1 MKITTCALVLIN
13 KYGDILGCHGYGKP
27 QENGYDFPKGCR
39 DETDE
44 DDLATAVRELKEET
58 GIILLDKEK
67 VIDAGI
73 HNHNAKKNIHIFIY
87 RVKSFMNFFDLST
100 LNCTTYFEDRNGKE
114 VPEMDGYKII
124 SKEDRAK
131 YFYNV
136 LQNKFEL
143 IDKIN
148 ESL

>member
-1 MKITTCALVLIN
+1 MKKTTCALVMIN
-13 KYGDILGCHGYGKP
+13 KYGDILGCHAYGKP
-27 QENGYDFPKGCR
+27 QKNGYDFPKGCR
-39 DETDE
+39 DESDE
-44 DDLATAVRELKEET
+44 DDLSAAIRELKEET
-58 GIILLDKEK
+58 GIILQDKNN

-87 RVKSFMNFFDLST
+87 QVNSFMNLFDLST

-124 SKEDRAK
+124 SKKDREK
-131 YFYNV
+131 YFYHG

-148 ESL
+148 EK